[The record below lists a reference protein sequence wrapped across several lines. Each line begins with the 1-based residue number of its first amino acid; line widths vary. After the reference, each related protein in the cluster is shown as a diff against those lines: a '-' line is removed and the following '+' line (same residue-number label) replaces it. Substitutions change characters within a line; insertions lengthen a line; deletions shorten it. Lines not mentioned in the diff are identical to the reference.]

1 MKRSILVPGVVLAV
15 AVLTGGWLLQEGVE
29 REENVYVRVRL
40 FEEVVDLVARQ
51 YVDEVDR
58 AGLYEHAVE
67 GVLESLGDPNTSFI
81 AASDYENFRIRTQGT
96 DYGGVGL
103 EILEEDGWIT
113 VQAPI
118 PGTPGARAGIRA
130 GDRFVEIEGQD
141 AQGWDVE
148 RAVDALRGEA
158 GTEVDVR
165 IRRIGVDDPIP
176 FTLTRERIQ
185 LKAVPF
191 ALMLDEDIGY
201 VPLRVFR
208 ETSSSEVRAAIDS
221 MGVGQMRGLVL
232 DLRGNPGGLL
242 DEGVGVS
249 DLFLGAGLDVVETR
263 GRAAGQDRKFSA
275 SDPESYEGLPVVVL
289 VDETSAS
296 ASEIVAGALQDHDR
310 ALVLGNVTW
319 GKGSVQMLH
328 NLSGGGALRLTTARW
343 FTPVGR
349 SIDRHQGEGLAPE
362 LVRGALAVDGRL
374 TVRADTEERPV
385 FESASGRTLYGGGGI
400 TPDVIVLP
408 DTLSTSEQSGVRAL
422 DRQAGVF
429 KRALFNYAAR
439 YIQEHPDLA
448 PGFVIDDV
456 AVDEFYDVLT
466 ENGVTASREAY
477 SDAGRFVTYHLG
489 REIAL
494 QMWGEVG
501 EFRRIQPD
509 DRQLVRAREL
519 LIESGGSPDALVQ
532 MAGGPAATSSVEVPE

>member
-1 MKRSILVPGVVLAV
+1 MKRSILVPGVLLAV
-15 AVLTGGWLLQEGVE
+15 AVLTGGLLLQEGVE
-29 REENVYVRVRL
+29 QEENVYVRVRL

-58 AGLYEHAVE
+58 SGLYEHAVE
-67 GVLESLGDPNTSFI
+67 GVLESLDDPNTSFI
-81 AASDYENFRIRTQGT
+81 PASDYENFRIQTQGA

-130 GDRFVEIEGQD
+130 GDRFVEIEGQN
-141 AQGWDVE
+141 AEGWDVE
-148 RAVDALRGEA
+148 QAVDALRGEA
-158 GTEVDVR
+158 DTDVDVS

-185 LKAVPF
+185 LRAVPF
-191 ALMLDEDIGY
+191 ALMLEDGIGY

-208 ETSSSEVRAAIDS
+208 ETSSAEVRAAIDS
-221 MGVGQMRGLVL
+221 MGVNRMRGLVL

-249 DLFLGAGLDVVETR
+249 DLFLPQGLDVVETR
-263 GRAAGQDRKFSA
+263 GRAAGQDRTFSA
-275 SDPESYEGLPVVVL
+275 GDPGSYEGLPVVVL

-310 ALVLGNVTW
+310 ALVLGNVTY

-328 NLSGGGALRLTTARW
+328 NLSGGGVLRLTTARW
-343 FTPVGR
+343 YTPVGR
-349 SIDRHQGEGLAPE
+349 SIDRHQGGGPAPE
-362 LVRGALAVDGRL
+362 LGLGALAVDGRL
-374 TVRADTEERPV
+374 TLPPSTEERPA

-400 TPDVIVLP
+400 TPDVVVLP
-408 DTLSTSEQSGVRAL
+408 DTLSTLEQSGVRAL
-422 DRQAGVF
+422 YRQAGVF
-429 KRALFNYAAR
+429 NRALFNYATR
-439 YIQEHPDLA
+439 YIQEHPNLT
-448 PGFVIDDV
+448 PGFVIDAPTLD
-456 AVDEFYDVLT
+456 AFYDVLA
-466 ENGVTASREAY
+466 EHGVTASREAY
-477 SDAGRFVTYHLG
+477 SDAGRFVAYHLG

-494 QMWGEVG
+494 QMWGEIG
-501 EFRRIQPD
+501 EFRRTQVD

-519 LIESGGSPDALVQ
+519 LIESGGSPEALVQ
-532 MAGGPAATSSVEVPE
+532 AVGGTAMSAVEVVQ